1 MFFWSHCFQGGEAL
15 AHFNYGTV
23 LEAGQGV
30 GKDLEKAAEEY
41 LQAGDK
47 VRVDKETEEEE
58 EVEMRGK
65 DKKLRQ
71 MNPNHSPCLL
81 FKFFVRGIFLS

>member
-1 MFFWSHCFQGGEAL
+1 
-15 AHFNYGTV
+15 V

-47 VRVDKETEEEE
+47 VRKRCE
-58 EVEMRGK
+58 
-65 DKKLRQ
+65 KKKKKQRRV
-71 MNPNHSPCLL
+71 PWIC
-81 FKFFVRGIFLS
+81 VIDDA